1 MSDNKGFTIMEV
13 LVSMV
18 VMAVV
23 MLGLAY
29 GYILVQQRN
38 LAELLRQKGEETVQ
52 GVFETMRS
60 ADLDDLTDQPA
71 SLPAMDLENT
81 QNLNEYCD
89 PSDNDTPSDPVC
101 TGTFV
106 FRKASGEDGGSVD
119 YEVVYKLFETV
130 SDAGVELEG
139 TRTVIATICWRF
151 KGSLKYI
158 TRKTVIQ
165 KGGL

>member
-1 MSDNKGFTIMEV
+1 MPDKRGFTIMEM
-13 LVSMV
+13 LVSVV

-29 GYILVQQRN
+29 GYIIVQQRN
-38 LAELLRQKGEETVQ
+38 LQELLRQKGEETIQ
-52 GVFETMRS
+52 GIFEGMRS
-60 ADLDDLTDQPA
+60 AELDDLTDQPA
-71 SLPAMDLENT
+71 SLPDMDLEDT
-81 QNLNEYCD
+81 QNLNAYCD
-89 PSDNDTPSDPVC
+89 PDDNDVPDDPAC

-106 FRKASGEDGGSVD
+106 FRKASAAGGGSID

-139 TRTVIATICWRF
+139 TRTVIATVCWRYRD
-151 KGSLKYI
+151 SLKYI

-165 KGGL
+165 EGGL